1 MDQLQKR
8 DYKGIYKQYNEGKI
22 KDVAGIDIEFI
33 PPENP
38 DLIINNHGSIDSLL
52 IHASFLSNLLKES
65 NL

>member
-8 DYKGIYKQYNEGKI
+8 DYKRIYKQYNEGKI

-65 NL
+65 NF